1 MRCIGLK
8 QLAFVLVTG
17 FVGVASAGVSAADL
31 KQQSSSEWGV
41 TVRAIP
47 RDLSPAAKVWE
58 FDIVLETHSQELSD
72 DLKTTATLVGDG
84 GGKQVP
90 TAWEGDPP
98 GGHHRKGVLRFS
110 PMKPPPQTI
119 ELVILR
125 PGESAPRTFRWQTK

>member
-8 QLAFVLVTG
+8 QLAVVLVAG
-17 FVGVASAGVSAADL
+17 VVGVASAGVSAADL
-31 KQQSSSEWGV
+31 KQQSSSERGV
-41 TVRAIP
+41 TVRAMP
-47 RDLSPAAKVWE
+47 RDLSPAATVWE
-58 FDIVLETHSQELSD
+58 FEIVLESHSQDLGD
-72 DLKTTATLVGDG
+72 DLKAIAALAADG
-84 GGKQVP
+84 GSKQAP

-125 PGESAPRTFRWQTK
+125 PGEQAPRTFRWRTR